1 MFIEN
6 NIRDGIIRYAGGVP
20 KYANSC
26 LRPILRYTA
35 VLLRGPLPAAKAF
48 EYHLLAANKHDL
60 DMTATSSSHRF
71 CVAPMLDWTDRHE
84 RYFLRL
90 LSQHARLYTEMVTTG
105 ALLHGDVPRHLDY
118 HPLEHPVALQLGGSD
133 PEDLARCAVMAE
145 NYGYAEVN
153 LNIGCPSD
161 RVQSGRFGACLM
173 ADPVLVAQGLAA
185 IKARVG
191 IPATIK
197 CRIGIDEHDSDEF
210 LFKFVDTIAQ
220 AGCETFI
227 IHARIARLQGL
238 SPKQNRDVPPLN
250 YPRVLRLKERFPH
263 LQIIINGG
271 IKTLQ
276 DAQHLL
282 DTLDGVMI
290 GREVYQN
297 PWILNDVD
305 ELFFGAA
312 ASQRDRFDVIKA
324 FIPYVQ
330 EQLLAGVPLQHMTR
344 HILGLFYAVPGG
356 KAFRRHLSE
365 NAFKKGSGVA
375 VLEDAVALVA
385 GQNALSQGDALTVS
399 FD

>member
-1 MFIEN
+1 
-6 NIRDGIIRYAGGVP
+6 
-20 KYANSC
+20 
-26 LRPILRYTA
+26 
-35 VLLRGPLPAAKAF
+35 
-48 EYHLLAANKHDL
+48 
-60 DMTATSSSHRF
+60 
-71 CVAPMLDWTDRHE
+71 MLDWTDRHE

-105 ALLHGDVPRHLDY
+105 ALLHGDVPRHLGY
-118 HPLEHPVALQLGGSD
+118 HQAEHPLALQLGGSD
-133 PEDLARCAVMAE
+133 PEDLARCAELAE
-145 NYGYAEVN
+145 RYSYAEVN

-173 ADPVLVAQGLAA
+173 ADPQLVARGLAA
-185 IKARVG
+185 IKERVN

-210 LFKFVDTIAQ
+210 LFNFVDTIAQ

-227 IHARIARLQGL
+227 VHARIARLQGL

-250 YPRVLRLKERFPH
+250 YPRVLRLKARFPH

-276 DAQHLL
+276 DAKQFL

-297 PWILNDVD
+297 PWILNRVD
-305 ELFFGAA
+305 EEFFGAS
-312 ASQRDRFDVIKA
+312 ASQRNRFDVIKA
-324 FIPYVQ
+324 FTPYVD
-330 EQLLAGVPLQHMTR
+330 EQLHAGVPLQHMTR
-344 HILGLFYAVPGG
+344 HILGLFHGVPGG

-365 NAFKKGSGVA
+365 NAFKKDSGVA
-375 VLEDAVALVA
+375 VLEDAVALVV
-385 GQNALSQGDALTVS
+385 GHTTMLQDDALAVN
-399 FD
+399 FV

>member
-1 MFIEN
+1 
-6 NIRDGIIRYAGGVP
+6 
-20 KYANSC
+20 
-26 LRPILRYTA
+26 
-35 VLLRGPLPAAKAF
+35 
-48 EYHLLAANKHDL
+48 
-60 DMTATSSSHRF
+60 
-71 CVAPMLDWTDRHE
+71 MLDWTDRHE

-90 LSQHARLYTEMVTTG
+90 LSQHAWLYTEMVTTG

-118 HPLEHPVALQLGGSD
+118 HRTEHPIALQLGGSD

-145 NYGYAEVN
+145 NYAYDEVN

-173 ADPVLVAQGLAA
+173 ADPALVARGLAA
-185 IKARVG
+185 IKERVS

-210 LFKFVDTIAQ
+210 LFEFVDTIAQ
-220 AGCETFI
+220 SGCEIFI

-250 YPRVLRLKERFPH
+250 YPRVLRLKQRFPH

-276 DAQHLL
+276 DAKQLL

-297 PWILNDVD
+297 PWILNNVD
-305 ELFFGAA
+305 EEFFGASP
-312 ASQRDRFDVIKA
+312 SQRNRFDVMQA

-330 EQLLAGVPLQHMTR
+330 QQLRSVVPLQHMTR
-344 HILGLFYAVPGG
+344 HILGMFHGVPGG

-365 NAFKKGSGVA
+365 NAFKKDSGVA
-375 VLEDAVALVA
+375 VLEDALALVA
-385 GQNALSQGDALTVS
+385 GQNSISQVDALAVN

>member
-1 MFIEN
+1 
-6 NIRDGIIRYAGGVP
+6 
-20 KYANSC
+20 
-26 LRPILRYTA
+26 
-35 VLLRGPLPAAKAF
+35 
-48 EYHLLAANKHDL
+48 
-60 DMTATSSSHRF
+60 
-71 CVAPMLDWTDRHE
+71 MLDWTDRHE

-118 HPLEHPVALQLGGSD
+118 HQFEHPVALQLGGSD
-133 PEDLARCAVMAE
+133 PQDLARCAIMAE
-145 NYGYAEVN
+145 EYGYAEVN

-173 ADPVLVAQGLAA
+173 ADPQLVAQGIAA
-185 IKARVG
+185 IKARVS

-210 LFKFVDTIAQ
+210 LFNFVDTIAQ

-250 YPRVLRLKERFPH
+250 YPRVQRLKERFPQ

-276 DAQHLL
+276 DAKQLL
-282 DTLDGVMI
+282 ATLDGVMI
-290 GREVYQN
+290 GREAYQN
-297 PWILNDVD
+297 PWILNGVD
-305 ELFFGAA
+305 EQFFGAI
-312 ASQRDRFDVIKA
+312 ASQRTRFDVIRDY
-324 FIPYVQ
+324 IPYVE
-330 EQLLAGVPLQHMTR
+330 EQLVAGAALQHMTR
-344 HILGLFYAVPGG
+344 HILGLFHGVPGG

-365 NAFKKGSGVA
+365 NAFKKGSSVS
-375 VLEDAVALVA
+375 VLEDALALVE
-385 GQNALSQGDALTVS
+385 GHIMTEQDEMLTVN

>member
-1 MFIEN
+1 
-6 NIRDGIIRYAGGVP
+6 
-20 KYANSC
+20 
-26 LRPILRYTA
+26 
-35 VLLRGPLPAAKAF
+35 
-48 EYHLLAANKHDL
+48 
-60 DMTATSSSHRF
+60 
-71 CVAPMLDWTDRHE
+71 MLDWTDRHE

-90 LSQHARLYTEMVTTG
+90 ISQHALLYTEMVTTG

-118 HPLEHPVALQLGGSD
+118 HPLEHPVALQLGGSN
-133 PEDLARCAVMAE
+133 PEDLVRCAIMAE
-145 NYGYAEVN
+145 NYGYTEVN

-173 ADPVLVAQGLAA
+173 ADPQLVAQGLAA
-185 IKARVG
+185 IKAQVN

-210 LFKFVDTIAQ
+210 LFNFVDTIAQ

-250 YPRVLRLKERFPH
+250 YPRVLRLKEHFPH

-276 DAQHLL
+276 DAKQLL
-282 DTLDGVMI
+282 NSLDGVMI

-297 PWILNDVD
+297 PWILSRVD
-305 ELFFGAA
+305 EEFFGAN
-312 ASQRDRFDVIKA
+312 ASQRSRFDVIQEY
-324 FIPYVQ
+324 IPYVQ
-330 EQLLAGVPLQHMTR
+330 EQLRTGVPLQHMTR
-344 HILGLFYAVPGG
+344 HILGLFHSVPGG

-365 NAFKKGSGVA
+365 NAFRKGSSVT
-375 VLEDAVALVA
+375 VLEDALALVA
-385 GQNALSQGDALTVS
+385 GQIMVSQDDALAVN

>member
-1 MFIEN
+1 
-6 NIRDGIIRYAGGVP
+6 
-20 KYANSC
+20 
-26 LRPILRYTA
+26 
-35 VLLRGPLPAAKAF
+35 
-48 EYHLLAANKHDL
+48 
-60 DMTATSSSHRF
+60 MTATSSHRF

-84 RYFLRL
+84 RYFLRI
-90 LSQHARLYTEMVTTG
+90 LSRHALLYTEMVTTG

-118 HPLEHPVALQLGGSD
+118 HQSEHPLALQLGGSD
-133 PEDLARCAVMAE
+133 PADLARCAVMAE
-145 NYGYAEVN
+145 DYGYDEVN

-173 ADPVLVAQGLAA
+173 ADPALVAQGLAA
-185 IKARVG
+185 IKERVN

-210 LFKFVDTIAQ
+210 LFNFVDTIAQ

-250 YPRVLRLKERFPH
+250 YPRVMRLKERFPH

-276 DAQHLL
+276 DAKDLL
-282 DTLDGVMI
+282 DSLDGVMI

-297 PWILNDVD
+297 PWILNSVD
-305 ELFFGAA
+305 EEFFGESANN
-312 ASQRDRFDVIKA
+312 RTRFNVMQA
-324 FIPYVQ
+324 FIPYVE
-330 EQLLAGVPLQHMTR
+330 EQCRAGVPLQHMTR
-344 HILGLFYAVPGG
+344 HILGLFHGVPGG

-365 NAFKKGSGVA
+365 NAFKKDAGVA
-375 VLEDAVALVA
+375 VLEGALALVA
-385 GQNALSQGDALTVS
+385 GHNTQAEEDTLAVN
-399 FD
+399 FE